1 MKPGDLVRR
10 KNTGWLALVLEV
22 HGAFVQIIWLEPW
35 LDEGFIDGCSAS
47 LMEVISEVSD

>member
-10 KNTGWLALVLEV
+10 KNTDWLALVLEV
-22 HGAFVQIIWLEPW
+22 HGAFVQIIW